1 MNFGILES
9 YFRITRRGIHEV
21 KVATGKVNRY
31 GFRLDFAAPWAVRP
45 GRRRRGAGTHLR
57 AGCFPLPLHRSL
69 RMQQATRELAGL
81 GICFLGLSSGCHR
94 AVPALGWPRYL
105 QSGALNWAKFTSQ
118 LLVVLERPD
127 EHASFRSAKE
137 RPCGG
142 IGRTRETS
150 LCRAELVAPPLAGQ
164 QTDSWSA
171 HSRRLGNQIHLL
183 LDGDEDAKHAL
194 CDRTV
199 HGQAAPGDCTC
210 DPDDAW

>member
-1 MNFGILES
+1 VSSGRTIHLVFYESGSARIPDCCLRHLATLCHPIMYLES
-9 YFRITRRGIHEV
+9 PI
-21 KVATGKVNRY
+21 
-31 GFRLDFAAPWAVRP
+31 
-45 GRRRRGAGTHLR
+45 
-57 AGCFPLPLHRSL
+57 LHRFNGHTSFSPPSAQSDTCRNGSL
-69 RMQQATRELAGL
+69 PDLESA
-81 GICFLGLSSGCHR
+81 FLVSPQDGHR

-105 QSGALNWAKFTSQ
+105 QSGALNWAIFTSQ

-137 RPCGG
+137 KPCGG
-142 IGRTRETS
+142 IGRTRGTS
-150 LCRAELVAPPLAGQ
+150 LCRAELVAPRLAGQ
-164 QTDSWSA
+164 QTDSWLA